1 MAFLSSS
8 FSKFLCLIF
17 AILIPKLVFRDLEEL
32 HVNIKS
38 PNPDKPKIVSCF
50 DLKNIANLDI
60 STKERVISALLAFS
74 PKFNPSEIPAAIA

>member
-8 FSKFLCLIF
+8 FSKFLCFIF
-17 AILIPKLVFRDLEEL
+17 AILIPKLVFRDFEEL

-38 PNPDKPKIVSCF
+38 PKPDKPKIVSCF
-50 DLKNIANLDI
+50 DLKNIANLEI

-74 PKFNPSEIPAAIA
+74 PKFNPSEYQQQ